1 MAEKFRWVRPKIF
14 RPLKWYPARNFFSD
28 GGGGARQKTFSPEK
42 NFLAL
47 GFADRGISEGS
58 LSFLKNIE
66 ENIRFLKVFQNSDEF
81 PRGTYKNMLLRGVK
95 LEDVVDREV

>member
-1 MAEKFRWVRPKIF
+1 MAEKFRWVP
-14 RPLKWYPARNFFSD
+14 RNFFSD
-28 GGGGARQKTFSPEK
+28 GGGGGGGRQKKFSPEK

-47 GFADRGISEGS
+47 GCDRGISEGS

-66 ENIRFLKVFQNSDEF
+66 ENIKFLKGFQNSDEF

-95 LEDVVDREV
+95 LEDVVDRGV

>member
-1 MAEKFRWVRPKIF
+1 MAEKFRWVPPK
-14 RPLKWYPARNFFSD
+14 FFLAT
-28 GGGGARQKTFSPEK
+28 GGGGGGRQKKFSPEK

-66 ENIRFLKVFQNSDEF
+66 ENIKFLKGFQNSDEF

-95 LEDVVDREV
+95 LEDVVDRGV

>member
-1 MAEKFRWVRPKIF
+1 MAEKFRWVPPK
-14 RPLKWYPARNFFSD
+14 FFCD
-28 GGGGARQKTFSPEK
+28 GGGGSSKKIFSGK
-42 NFLAL
+42 KILAL

-66 ENIRFLKVFQNSDEF
+66 ENIKFLKGFQNSDEF

-95 LEDVVDREV
+95 LEDVVDRGV

>member
-1 MAEKFRWVRPKIF
+1 MGFSEK
-14 RPLKWYPARNFFSD
+14 FFSD
-28 GGGGARQKTFSPEK
+28 GGGGGGRQK
-42 NFLAL
+42 AL

-66 ENIRFLKVFQNSDEF
+66 ENIKFLKGLQNFDEF

-95 LEDVVDREV
+95 LEDVVDRGV